1 MSMNETYLAR
11 RQRKILRLL
20 ASHPLS
26 RDQIQRSLVEKVSKP
41 TLFRDLRKLISAGLV
56 KSFGLGKA
64 TVYQRVDDHLLLLP
78 PHKKI
83 SSERSI
89 NFNFEIFDHLHD
101 LFTPGEIAHLGSIYK
116 NLNTQ
121 IAELGDTIAKRE
133 LERFVIELA
142 WKSSRIEGN
151 TYSLLET
158 ETLIKTHQEAE
169 GHTKEEAAMILNHKA
184 AFDTILVHRESFKTL
199 DLSDIT
205 QLHNVLIQKLHVD
218 PGVRKHP
225 VGITGTLYRPLDNE
239 WQIREALE
247 KFIAV
252 INASPHPLEK
262 ALIASAMVAYI
273 QPFADGNKRTSRMLT
288 NAILVAHD
296 FYPLSYRV
304 VNETLYKQALINF
317 YEQHSLYELKRIL
330 IEQYEFALNNYFR
343 TNPSPAPS
351 VNP

>member
-1 MSMNETYLAR
+1 MNETYLTG

-41 TLFRDLRKLISAGLV
+41 TLFRDLVKLIAAGFV
-56 KSFGLGKA
+56 KSSGRGKA
-64 TVYQRVDDHLLLLP
+64 TVYERVDDHVLLLP
-78 PHKKI
+78 PRKKF

-89 NFNFEIFDHLHD
+89 HFNFTVFDRLRD
-101 LFTPGEIAHLGSIYK
+101 LFTPREKAYLSRIYK
-116 NLNTQ
+116 SLTTQ
-121 IAELGDTIAKRE
+121 LTELGDTLGKRE

-169 GHTKEEAAMILNHKA
+169 GHSKEEAAMILNHKA
-184 AFDTILVHRESFKTL
+184 AFDTILVHRKSFKTL

-205 QLHNVLIQKLHVD
+205 QLHNILIQKLHVD

-225 VGITGTLYRPLDNE
+225 VGITGTFYRPLDNE

-296 FYPLSYRV
+296 FYPLSYRA
-304 VNETLYKQALINF
+304 VNETVYKQALINF
-317 YEQHSLYELKRIL
+317 YEQYSLYELKRIL
-330 IEQYEFALNNYFR
+330 IQQYEFALNNYFR
-343 TNPSPAPS
+343 TFGY
-351 VNP
+351 

>member
-1 MSMNETYLAR
+1 MY
-11 RQRKILRLL
+11 I
-20 ASHPLS
+20 
-26 RDQIQRSLVEKVSKP
+26 
-41 TLFRDLRKLISAGLV
+41 
-56 KSFGLGKA
+56 
-64 TVYQRVDDHLLLLP
+64 
-78 PHKKI
+78 
-83 SSERSI
+83 
-89 NFNFEIFDHLHD
+89 
-101 LFTPGEIAHLGSIYK
+101 
-116 NLNTQ
+116 
-121 IAELGDTIAKRE
+121 
-133 LERFVIELA
+133 
-142 WKSSRIEGN
+142 
-151 TYSLLET
+151 
-158 ETLIKTHQEAE
+158 
-169 GHTKEEAAMILNHKA
+169 
-184 AFDTILVHRESFKTL
+184 
-199 DLSDIT
+199 
-205 QLHNVLIQKLHVD
+205 NVLIQKLHVD